1 MILNDMNIIDDIP
14 LQIVQLITTTKT
26 KTTTTTNEQ
35 PTIFHFE
42 RTFLME
48 FCH

>member
-26 KTTTTTNEQ
+26 TTNEQ